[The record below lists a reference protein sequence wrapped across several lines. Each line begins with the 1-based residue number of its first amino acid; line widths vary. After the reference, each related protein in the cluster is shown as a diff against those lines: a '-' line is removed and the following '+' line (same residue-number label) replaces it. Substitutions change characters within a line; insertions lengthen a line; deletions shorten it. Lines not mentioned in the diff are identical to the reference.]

1 MPARPPHLAQLAPE
15 GAGGIAPT
23 VSAAWRRLVRDRID
37 VAGLNA
43 CAMIGVYAL
52 FLGEAL
58 VGGAWL
64 AEAPRQMG
72 IVDFAAFWATGRV
85 VAAGHAAQAYDW
97 GRLRAVL
104 EHAFA
109 ARIPHGLPIYYPPS
123 FLVLT
128 APLGLLPYRAA
139 FCAWMGLGLAAYLAA
154 AAAAS
159 RRWAVIAVALAAPG
173 VLASLMVGQNGL
185 LVAGLLGGG
194 LALLDRRPVAAG
206 LLLGLLA
213 FKPHLA
219 LLVPVALVAG
229 GRWRALAAAAACAI
243 ALAAAAAVAF
253 GPDIYVAFLHAS
265 AHAQASFAGQGW
277 LSWAKVQTVY
287 GAVRQAGASPALGWT
302 AQGAATLAAAGG
314 TAWLW
319 RGAAPTSLKAA
330 GLAAGVL
337 LATPYAFAYDA
348 TVLGMAT
355 VFLFAGREARELTT
369 LQLVVVAAAFVAP
382 MFANPLPLTAP
393 SAAALFALVLWRARP
408 ASARVTKISPA
419 ASHPG
424 APVEAS
430 A

>member
-1 MPARPPHLAQLAPE
+1 MHVARSPIFGPSPAERVGLTA
-15 GAGGIAPT
+15 
-23 VSAAWRRLVRDRID
+23 VRKVWSRLVRDRID

-43 CAMIGVYAL
+43 CAMVGVYVL
-52 FLGEAL
+52 FLSEAL
-58 VGGAWL
+58 GCGAWM
-64 AEAPRQMG
+64 AQAPKGMG
-72 IVDFAAFWATGRV
+72 VVDFAAFWATGKV

-97 GRLRAVL
+97 SRLRAVL

-109 ARIPHGLPIYYPPS
+109 AKVPHGLPIYYPPS

-128 APLGLLPYRAA
+128 APLGLLPYKAA
-139 FCAWMGLGLAAYLAA
+139 FCAWAALGLGAYLAA
-154 AAAAS
+154 VTAVS

-194 LALLDRRPVAAG
+194 LALLDRRPIAAG

-229 GRWRALAAAAACAI
+229 GRWRALAAAAASAA

-253 GPDIYVAFLHAS
+253 GPEVYIAFLHAS
-265 AHAQASFAGQGW
+265 ARAQASFAGEGW

-287 GAVRQAGASPALGWT
+287 GAVRQTGAPPALGW
-302 AQGAATLAAAGG
+302 ALQGAASLAAACGV
-314 TAWLW
+314 AWLW
-319 RGAAPTSLKAA
+319 RGGSPTSLKAA
-330 GLAAGVL
+330 GLAAGVF

-348 TVLGMAT
+348 PVLGMAT
-355 VFLFAGREARELTT
+355 VFLFAGREARELST
-369 LQLVVVAAAFVAP
+369 LQLVVVAAAFVGP

-408 ASARVTKISPA
+408 ETARVTKISPA
-419 ASHPG
+419 PSHPG

-430 A
+430 S